1 MKRYYEKYKHII
13 PLAIFGVIYVLWF
26 YLLEHRTN
34 VQYMVV
40 HMNIDDYI
48 PFCEYFVVPYLLWF
62 AYVPAVLGY
71 LFFKD
76 RRNYDRCAVFL
87 CTGMLIFLVISTFI
101 PNIQHLRLHTMPR
114 HNVFTVLVSQLWQT
128 DTPTNLFPSIH
139 VYNSL
144 GAHFAVMNNETL
156 SGKKVGAQR
165 LPDSLRFDHFIHD
178 VYQTAFDVRRFDGV
192 YYGRC
197 DVCGGLLLRRRRRI
211 SFPDRQATAQTGEN
225 RIKIVLA

>member
-1 MKRYYEKYKHII
+1 MKTLKDRIWERRR
-13 PLAIFGVIYVLWF
+13 GVALILGFMVGYMICFTWLENRTGVPIH
-26 YLLEHRTN
+26 LLEIRA
-34 VQYMVV
+34 
-40 HMNIDDYI
+40 DDYI

-156 SGKKVGAQR
+156 SGKKWVRRGSLILCVSIILSTMFIKQHSMFDVLMAFIMGAVMYAAVYYYDVVGAY
-165 LPDSLRFDHFIHD
+165 RF
-178 VYQTAFDVRRFDGV
+178 
-192 YYGRC
+192 
-197 DVCGGLLLRRRRRI
+197 
-211 SFPDRQATAQTGEN
+211 QTGKRQRKRA
-225 RIKIVLA
+225 RIG

>member
-1 MKRYYEKYKHII
+1 MKRYYEKYKHIM

-87 CTGMLIFLVISTFI
+87 CTGMLIFFGD
-101 PNIQHLRLHTMPR
+101 
-114 HNVFTVLVSQLWQT
+114 F
-128 DTPTNLFPSIH
+128 
-139 VYNSL
+139 
-144 GAHFAVMNNETL
+144 
-156 SGKKVGAQR
+156 
-165 LPDSLRFDHFIHD
+165 D
-178 VYQTAFDVRRFDGV
+178 VYSEYSASAASHHAAPQCIYGSGESALADGYADQPV
-192 YYGRC
+192 PKYSC
-197 DVCGGLLLRRRRRI
+197 I
-211 SFPDRQATAQTGEN
+211 
-225 RIKIVLA
+225 

>member
-156 SGKKVGAQR
+156 SGKKW
-165 LPDSLRFDHFIHD
+165 
-178 VYQTAFDVRRFDGV
+178 VRRGSLILCVSIILSTMFII
-192 YYGRC
+192 RC
-197 DVCGGLLLRRRRRI
+197 
-211 SFPDRQATAQTGEN
+211 STF
-225 RIKIVLA
+225 

>member
-101 PNIQHLRLHTMPR
+101 PNI
-114 HNVFTVLVSQLWQT
+114 
-128 DTPTNLFPSIH
+128 
-139 VYNSL
+139 
-144 GAHFAVMNNETL
+144 
-156 SGKKVGAQR
+156 
-165 LPDSLRFDHFIHD
+165 
-178 VYQTAFDVRRFDGV
+178 
-192 YYGRC
+192 
-197 DVCGGLLLRRRRRI
+197 
-211 SFPDRQATAQTGEN
+211 
-225 RIKIVLA
+225 

>member
-1 MKRYYEKYKHII
+1 MKTLKDRIWERRR
-13 PLAIFGVIYVLWF
+13 GVALILGFMVVYMICFTWLENRTGVPIH
-26 YLLEHRTN
+26 LLEIRA
-34 VQYMVV
+34 
-40 HMNIDDYI
+40 DDYI

-128 DTPTNLFPSIH
+128 DTPTNLFPSIY

-156 SGKKVGAQR
+156 SGKKWVRRG
-165 LPDSLRFDHFIHD
+165 SLILCVSIILSTMFIKQHSM
-178 VYQTAFDVRRFDGV
+178 FDVLMAFIMGAVMYAAV
-192 YYGRC
+192 YY
-197 DVCGGLLLRRRRRI
+197 
-211 SFPDRQATAQTGEN
+211 
-225 RIKIVLA
+225 

>member
-48 PFCEYFVVPYLLWF
+48 PFCEF
-62 AYVPAVLGY
+62 
-71 LFFKD
+71 
-76 RRNYDRCAVFL
+76 
-87 CTGMLIFLVISTFI
+87 FLVISTFI

-156 SGKKVGAQR
+156 SGKKWVRRG
-165 LPDSLRFDHFIHD
+165 SLILCVSIILSTMFIKQHSM
-178 VYQTAFDVRRFDGV
+178 FDVLMAFIMGAVMYAAV
-192 YYGRC
+192 YYY
-197 DVCGGLLLRRRRRI
+197 DVVAAYR
-211 SFPDRQATAQTGEN
+211 FQTGKRQRKRA
-225 RIKIVLA
+225 RIG

>member
-101 PNIQHLRLHTMPR
+101 PNIQHP
-114 HNVFTVLVSQLWQT
+114 VSYTHL
-128 DTPTNLFPSIH
+128 
-139 VYNSL
+139 
-144 GAHFAVMNNETL
+144 
-156 SGKKVGAQR
+156 
-165 LPDSLRFDHFIHD
+165 D
-178 VYQTAFDVRRFDGV
+178 VYKRQPM
-192 YYGRC
+192 GRPA
-197 DVCGGLLLRRRRRI
+197 I
-211 SFPDRQATAQTGEN
+211 SYRSFTE
-225 RIKIVLA
+225 KIWEP

>member
-1 MKRYYEKYKHII
+1 MTD
-13 PLAIFGVIYVLWF
+13 VQ
-26 YLLEHRTN
+26 LL
-34 VQYMVV
+34 
-40 HMNIDDYI
+40 
-48 PFCEYFVVPYLLWF
+48 
-62 AYVPAVLGY
+62 
-71 LFFKD
+71 
-76 RRNYDRCAVFL
+76 L

-144 GAHFAVMNNETL
+144 GAHFAVMNNGAL
-156 SGKKVGAQR
+156 SGKKWVRRG
-165 LPDSLRFDHFIHD
+165 SLILCVSIILSTMFIKQHSM
-178 VYQTAFDVRRFDGV
+178 FDVLMAFIMGAV
-192 YYGRC
+192 MYAAVHC
-197 DVCGGLLLRRRRRI
+197 LRRRSRI

>member
-87 CTGMLIFLVISTFI
+87 CTGMMIFLVISTFI

-156 SGKKVGAQR
+156 SGKKWVRRG
-165 LPDSLRFDHFIHD
+165 SLILCVSIILSTMFIKQHSM
-178 VYQTAFDVRRFDGV
+178 FDVLMAFIMGAVMYAAV
-192 YYGRC
+192 YYY
-197 DVCGGLLLRRRRRI
+197 DVVAAYR
-211 SFPDRQATAQTGEN
+211 FQTGKRQRKRA
-225 RIKIVLA
+225 RIG

>member
-87 CTGMLIFLVISTFI
+87 CTGMLIFLVISM
-101 PNIQHLRLHTMPR
+101 PPRYLRSTSGTTTLPSARWFCSTMAGKMRDVARPEPLRVWTNSVLPVASRRKRMLPR
-114 HNVFTVLVSQLWQT
+114 R
-128 DTPTNLFPSIH
+128 
-139 VYNSL
+139 
-144 GAHFAVMNNETL
+144 A
-156 SGKKVGAQR
+156 
-165 LPDSLRFDHFIHD
+165 
-178 VYQTAFDVRRFDGV
+178 
-192 YYGRC
+192 
-197 DVCGGLLLRRRRRI
+197 
-211 SFPDRQATAQTGEN
+211 
-225 RIKIVLA
+225 

>member
-156 SGKKVGAQR
+156 SGKKWVRRG
-165 LPDSLRFDHFIHD
+165 SLILCVSIILSTMFIKQHSF
-178 VYQTAFDVRRFDGV
+178 FDVCCAF
-192 YYGRC
+192 
-197 DVCGGLLLRRRRRI
+197 
-211 SFPDRQATAQTGEN
+211 
-225 RIKIVLA
+225 VLAAVMYHVVYRHNWARAKAVATSSKTDNNFSVE

>member
-76 RRNYDRCAVFL
+76 RRNYDRCAV
-87 CTGMLIFLVISTFI
+87 
-101 PNIQHLRLHTMPR
+101 
-114 HNVFTVLVSQLWQT
+114 LVSQLWQT

-156 SGKKVGAQR
+156 SGKKWVRRG
-165 LPDSLRFDHFIHD
+165 SLILCVSIILSTMFIKQHSM
-178 VYQTAFDVRRFDGV
+178 FDVLMAFIMGAVMYAAV
-192 YYGRC
+192 YYY
-197 DVCGGLLLRRRRRI
+197 DVVAAYR
-211 SFPDRQATAQTGEN
+211 FQTGKRQRKRA
-225 RIKIVLA
+225 RIG

>member
-101 PNIQHLRLHTMPR
+101 PNIQHLRLHTMPHRQIHIPNKPPLRYRLNTLRGMPHNPFR
-114 HNVFTVLVSQLWQT
+114 HER
-128 DTPTNLFPSIH
+128 
-139 VYNSL
+139 
-144 GAHFAVMNNETL
+144 G
-156 SGKKVGAQR
+156 
-165 LPDSLRFDHFIHD
+165 
-178 VYQTAFDVRRFDGV
+178 
-192 YYGRC
+192 
-197 DVCGGLLLRRRRRI
+197 
-211 SFPDRQATAQTGEN
+211 SFFR
-225 RIKIVLA
+225 